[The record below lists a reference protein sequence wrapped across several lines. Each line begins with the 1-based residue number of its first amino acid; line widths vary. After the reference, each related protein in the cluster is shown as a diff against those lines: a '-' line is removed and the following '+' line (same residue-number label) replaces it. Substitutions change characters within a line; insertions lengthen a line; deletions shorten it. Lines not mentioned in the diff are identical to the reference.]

1 MSVVV
6 LVVSIVVLIIAVVLF
21 LQKPKGGNSISEEEL
36 KRLREENSGL
46 QIAFAKAEERAA
58 GLILERDKADKLL
71 QEERVRHDQAVA
83 TLNSELL
90 ALAADKSIPVNM
102 DYKINNIAVTANGKQ
117 IPIPPKATEKD
128 IKLVGHISQDWRI
141 TLDSANGKAVADT
154 ARQKVQ
160 QMMNM
165 LQKQIQF
172 PDKPLKPGDSFTQR
186 APMNIPVG
194 KDSTSAKID
203 ASVTYKLI
211 KIADGKAYFDMIP
224 NFSLNVLA
232 GKASVNMSG
241 TGTGTMVYSIKDDFP
256 LSKEGNINLNIKV
269 VTPKVNIDGTAV
281 VTSKYDCVISTQ

>member
-1 MSVVV
+1 MKKICLLMFICLGVTR
-6 LVVSIVVLIIAVVLF
+6 LWAQKAVLF
-21 LQKPKGGNSISEEEL
+21 KIKYLPDRNYQSNIRVDMKVNATVTGDQQVL
-36 KRLREENSGL
+36 
-46 QIAFAKAEERAA
+46 
-58 GLILERDKADKLL
+58 DKLKEQGITQPVNANL
-71 QEERVRHDQAVA
+71 SIALGGIMK
-83 TLNSELL
+83 TG